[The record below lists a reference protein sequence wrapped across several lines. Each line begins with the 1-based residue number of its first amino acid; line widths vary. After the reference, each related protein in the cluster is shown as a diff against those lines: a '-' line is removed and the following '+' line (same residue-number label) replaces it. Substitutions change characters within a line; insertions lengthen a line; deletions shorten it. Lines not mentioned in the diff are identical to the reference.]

1 MPGRLCTTLLFL
13 LITGL
18 FFYSSLGHSR
28 QPHQKSLTIAI
39 GLENY
44 DFKPL
49 FAQFT
54 KKTGIG
60 VKVVEFENNSLKS
73 ELLLRASNNAL
84 PDGIIVPADYMGLT
98 ALNLSEVPDDWL
110 STHLI
115 EQVRMNIRANG
126 TTQGVPIVFGNHLML
141 YYNRAL
147 VSEPARSWQQLR
159 TQQQKLGVNISWNYY
174 EMYWYRAFLGTFGT
188 SLIVDGNANLDTP
201 AMVNGLRW
209 YKSLKDEIWLDVEC
223 DYDCTVNQFLSG
235 EVAYTINGSWMF
247 QRFSEHFGD
256 KLGVAQL
263 PSLRGEPMRSYF
275 SSHVMAFPDNALSG
289 SKSAELRTLSEFLQS
304 LPVQSNLW
312 SSINALPVDK
322 RALDMLKIQGIR
334 QVEAL
339 IATLEYAQPMP
350 NEAQMAFV
358 WEAMLKGLTRHLA
371 GVLDEHQAAHFMQHI
386 VEKSISYEQEK
397 KPGQ

>member
-1 MPGRLCTTLLFL
+1 MLGRLSTTFL
-13 LITGL
+13 SMLITGL
-18 FFYSSLGHSR
+18 CSCMAQAK
-28 QPHQKSLTIAI
+28 QPLPQSLTIAI

-44 DFKPL
+44 DFNPL
-49 FAQFT
+49 FKEFT
-54 KKTGIG
+54 RKTGIK

-115 EQVRMNIRANG
+115 DQVRMNIKANG
-126 TTQGVPIVFGNHLML
+126 ITLGVPIVFGNHLML

-147 VSEPARSWQQLR
+147 VSDPAQNWQQLR
-159 TQQQKLGVNISWNYY
+159 EQQQKQMLKINWNYY

-188 SLIVDGNANLDTP
+188 SVILNGNAHLDTP
-201 AMVNGLRW
+201 AMVNALRW
-209 YKSLKDEIWLDVEC
+209 YKSLKEEAWLDVEC
-223 DYDCTVNQFLSG
+223 DYDCTVNQFLAG

-247 QRFSEHFGD
+247 QRFSEHFSD

-263 PSLRGEPMRSYF
+263 PRLRGEPMRSYF

-289 SKSAELRTLSEFLQS
+289 SKRAELRTLSEFLQS
-304 LPVQSNLW
+304 LPVQTNLW
-312 SSINALPVDK
+312 SSINALPVDR
-322 RALDMLKIQGIR
+322 RALEMLKIQGIT

-339 IATLEYAQPMP
+339 ISTLEYAQPMP

>member
-1 MPGRLCTTLLFL
+1 MPGRLCTILLFIL
-13 LITGL
+13 LTGL
-18 FFYSSLGHSR
+18 CSRLGYAK
-28 QPHQKSLTIAI
+28 QLPGQTLTIAI

-54 KKTGIG
+54 RKTGIQ

-115 EQVRMNIRANG
+115 DQVRMNIKANG
-126 TTQGVPIVFGNHLML
+126 STLGIPIVFGNHLML

-147 VSEPARSWQQLR
+147 VSDAAKNWQQLR
-159 TQQQKLGVNISWNYY
+159 IQHQEDGLKISWNYY

-188 SLIVDGNANLDTP
+188 SLILNGNANLDTS
-201 AMVNGLRW
+201 AMVSALRW
-209 YKSLKDEIWLDVEC
+209 YKSLKDEAWLDVEC

-256 KLGVAQL
+256 KLGVTQL

-275 SSHVMAFPDNALSG
+275 SSHVMAFPDHALSG
-289 SKSAELRTLSEFLQS
+289 EKSTQLRTLSEFLQS
-304 LPVQSNLW
+304 LPVQTSLW
-312 SSINALPVDK
+312 SSINALPVDR
-322 RALDMLKIQGIR
+322 RALEMLKIQGIT

-339 IATLEYAQPMP
+339 ISTLEYAQPMP

>member
-1 MPGRLCTTLLFL
+1 MLGRLSSTFLFM

-18 FFYSSLGHSR
+18 CSFMAHTKTSPP
-28 QPHQKSLTIAI
+28 QSLTIAI

-44 DFKPL
+44 DFNPL
-49 FAQFT
+49 FSEFT
-54 KKTGIG
+54 RKTGIR

-98 ALNLSEVPDDWL
+98 ALNLSEVPDNWL

-115 EQVRMNIRANG
+115 DQVRTNIKANG
-126 TTQGVPIVFGNHLML
+126 ATLGVPIVFGNHLML

-147 VSEPARSWQQLR
+147 VSDPAKSWLQLR
-159 TQQQKLGVNISWNYY
+159 EQQKKQALKISWNYY

-188 SLIVDGNANLDTP
+188 SLIVNGNANLDTP
-201 AMVNGLRW
+201 AMVNALRW
-209 YKSLKDEIWLDVEC
+209 YKSLKDEAWLDVEC
-223 DYDCTVNQFLSG
+223 DYDCTVNRFLAG
-235 EVAYTINGSWMF
+235 DVAYTINGSWMF

-256 KLGVAQL
+256 NLGVAQL
-263 PSLRGEPMRSYF
+263 PRLHSEPMRSYF

-289 SKSAELRTLSEFLQS
+289 SKRAELRILSEFLQS
-304 LPVQSNLW
+304 LPVQTNLW
-312 SSINALPVDK
+312 SSINALPVDR
-322 RALDMLKIQGIR
+322 RALEMLKIQGIA

-339 IATLEYAQPMP
+339 ISTLEHAQPMP

>member
-1 MPGRLCTTLLFL
+1 MSGRLSLTLLL
-13 LITGL
+13 MLMTSL
-18 FFYSSLGHSR
+18 FSSLGYTS
-28 QPHQKSLTIAI
+28 QKPQQSLTIAI

-49 FAQFT
+49 FAEFT
-54 KKTGIG
+54 RKTGIQ
-60 VKVVEFENNSLKS
+60 VKVVEFENNTLKS

-98 ALNLSEVPDDWL
+98 ALNLSEVPENWL

-115 EQVRMNIRANG
+115 EQVKSNIKANG
-126 TTQGVPIVFGNHLML
+126 TTFGVPIVFGNHLML
-141 YYNRAL
+141 YYNRTL
-147 VSEPARSWQQLR
+147 VSHPAKSWQQLR
-159 TQQQKLGVNISWNYY
+159 AQQQAQGVEISWNYY
-174 EMYWYRAFLGTFGT
+174 EMYWFRAFLGTFGT
-188 SLIVDGNANLDTP
+188 PLILNSHVNLDTP
-201 AMVNGLRW
+201 AMIRALRW
-209 YKSLKDEIWLDVEC
+209 YKSLKEENWLDVEC
-223 DYDCTVNQFLSG
+223 NYECTVNRFLAG

-247 QRFSEHFGD
+247 QRFSEHFAD

-263 PSLRGEPMRSYF
+263 PSLGDAPMRSYF
-275 SSHVMAFPDNALSG
+275 SSHVMAFPNNALSG
-289 SKSAELRTLSEFLQS
+289 PKSAELKRLSEFLQS
-304 LPVQSNLW
+304 LPVQTNFW

-322 RALDMLKIQGIR
+322 RALDTLKIQGIT

-339 IATLEYAQPMP
+339 ITTLEYTEPMP

-371 GVLDEHQAAHFMQHI
+371 GVLDEQQAAHFMQHI